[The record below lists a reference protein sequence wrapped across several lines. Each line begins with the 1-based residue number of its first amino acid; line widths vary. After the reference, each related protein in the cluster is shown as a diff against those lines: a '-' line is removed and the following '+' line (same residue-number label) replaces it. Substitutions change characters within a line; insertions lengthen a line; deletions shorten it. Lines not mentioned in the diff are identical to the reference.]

1 MIGHAAHR
9 HAIPVSQGQV
19 EQSRRLLGVVKKQ
32 LVKIAQPKEQQ
43 GIWRDGRA
51 EPLVLLHHRGK
62 RVRHGFQLGIKGLV
76 LRVCNWTAAS
86 RADRFDLQD
95 NTKMSD
101 GLYQAFIYLL
111 AAIVTVP
118 LAKRLGLGSVIGYLL
133 AGALIGPFVLRFVHS
148 GGDVMHFAEFG
159 VVMMLFVIGLE
170 VRPAL
175 LWQMRRPI
183 LGLGGLQVVGTAL
196 VLGLVALWCGLAWK
210 SSVAVGLTLAMSSTA
225 IVLQS
230 LGERGLMKTPAG
242 ESSFAV
248 LLFQDIAII
257 PILALMP
264 LLAADPVAGQAAH
277 LGIIGNLPGWAQGLA
292 VVGAVIAI
300 VFAGRFLLRPF
311 FRYIAGTRLR
321 EMFTA
326 TALFIV
332 VGIALLM
339 QKLGLSPALGTFVAG
354 VVLAESEYRVQLEAD
369 IEPFKGLLL
378 GLFFISVGAS
388 IDFSLISQRP
398 GTIALIVLGLLAL
411 KFAVLLVLGRVF
423 KLKPG
428 EGMLFAFALAQ
439 GGEFA
444 FVLFSFA
451 AQSDV
456 IPADI
461 ANLLVAS
468 VALSMAAAPILL
480 TVEEKLVR
488 PLFQKCEPQR
498 PADEI
503 DEHDNPV
510 ILAGFGR
517 FGHIIG
523 RLLRAN
529 GFGTTVLDHDAD
541 QVETLGK
548 YGMKS
553 FYGDASRLD
562 LLQAAGAARAKLF
575 VLAIDDE
582 AKALEIIK
590 TIQHEFPRLKI
601 LARATSRQHA
611 YEILRLGVDQVY
623 RETFGSAL
631 DLSIDALRELG
642 MDERRARRAAEIFRK
657 HDEASVREMAKVPDD
672 DEEYISIARKH
683 IENLE
688 NALQSDLEMRDEPG
702 VAAGVPPAKR
712 ADRLV

>member
-1 MIGHAAHR
+1 
-9 HAIPVSQGQV
+9 
-19 EQSRRLLGVVKKQ
+19 
-32 LVKIAQPKEQQ
+32 
-43 GIWRDGRA
+43 
-51 EPLVLLHHRGK
+51 
-62 RVRHGFQLGIKGLV
+62 
-76 LRVCNWTAAS
+76 
-86 RADRFDLQD
+86 
-95 NTKMSD
+95 MSD

-111 AAIVTVP
+111 AAIVAVP

-133 AGALIGPFVLRFVHS
+133 AGAVIGPYALRFVDG
-148 GGDVMHFAEFG
+148 GGDVMHFAEYG

-170 VRPAL
+170 LRPAL
-175 LWQMRRPI
+175 LWQLRKPI
-183 LGLGGLQVVGTAL
+183 LGLGGLQVLGTAL
-196 VLGLVALWCGLAWK
+196 VLGLGALWCGLAWK
-210 SSVAVGLTLAMSSTA
+210 ASLAVGLILAMSSTA

-248 LLFQDIAII
+248 LLFQDIAVI

-264 LLAADPVAGQAAH
+264 LLAFQGGHAAANHPGLMAG
-277 LGIIGNLPGWAQGLA
+277 LPGWQQALVVVAA
-292 VVGAVIAI
+292 VVAI

-326 TALFIV
+326 TALLLV
-332 VGIALLM
+332 VAIALLM
-339 QKLGLSPALGTFVAG
+339 RKLGLSPALGTFVAG
-354 VVLAESEYRVQLEAD
+354 VVLAESEYRVQLETD

-388 IDFSLISQRP
+388 MDFSLIAQRP
-398 GTIALIVLGLLAL
+398 ATIGLIVFGLLTLKFLVLLAL
-411 KFAVLLVLGRVF
+411 GRLF
-423 KLKPG
+423 KLKASD
-428 EGMLFAFALAQ
+428 GMLFAFALAQ

-451 AQSDV
+451 TQNGV
-456 IPADI
+456 LPAGI

-468 VALSMAAAPILL
+468 VALSMAAAPLLL
-480 TVEEKLVR
+480 TMEEKLVR
-488 PLFQKCEPQR
+488 PLFQPCEPQR
-498 PADEI
+498 EADEI
-503 DEHDNPV
+503 DEHENPV

-517 FGHIIG
+517 FGHIVG

-529 GFGTTVLDHDAD
+529 GFPTTVLDHDAD
-541 QVETLGK
+541 QVETLAK
-548 YGMKS
+548 YGLKS

-590 TIQHEFPRLKI
+590 TVQQEFPRLKI

-623 RETFGSAL
+623 RETLGSAL

-642 MDERRARRAAEIFRK
+642 MDEPRARRAAEIFRR
-657 HDEASVREMAKVPDD
+657 HDEASVREMAKIPDN
-672 DEEYISIARKH
+672 DEAYVSIARKH

-688 NALQSDLEMRDEPG
+688 RALASDIGMRDTQD
-702 VAAGVPPAKR
+702 ASN
-712 ADRLV
+712 

>member
-1 MIGHAAHR
+1 
-9 HAIPVSQGQV
+9 
-19 EQSRRLLGVVKKQ
+19 
-32 LVKIAQPKEQQ
+32 
-43 GIWRDGRA
+43 
-51 EPLVLLHHRGK
+51 
-62 RVRHGFQLGIKGLV
+62 
-76 LRVCNWTAAS
+76 
-86 RADRFDLQD
+86 
-95 NTKMSD
+95 MS

-111 AAIVTVP
+111 AAIVAVP
-118 LAKRLGLGSVIGYLL
+118 LAKRLGLGSIIGYLL
-133 AGALIGPFVLRFVHS
+133 AGAVIGPYALRFVDS

-170 VRPAL
+170 LRPAL

-183 LGLGGLQVVGTAL
+183 LGLGGLQVVATAA
-196 VLGLVALWCGLAWK
+196 VVGGIAAWLGLPGKSAL
-210 SSVAVGLTLAMSSTA
+210 AVGLILTMSSTA

-230 LGERGLMKTPAG
+230 LGERGLMKTPGG
-242 ESSFAV
+242 EASFAV
-248 LLFQDIAII
+248 LLFQDIAVI

-264 LLAADPVAGQAAH
+264 LLATGPVVTPAGH
-277 LGIIGNLPGWAQGLA
+277 DGLMETLPGWAQAFVVVAA
-292 VVGAVIAI
+292 VTVI
-300 VFAGRFLLRPF
+300 VLAGRFLLRPF
-311 FRYIAGTRLR
+311 FRYIAGTHLR

-388 IDFSLISQRP
+388 IDFSLIAQRP
-398 GTIALIVLGLLAL
+398 ATIAALVTALLAL
-411 KFAVLLVLGRVF
+411 KFVVLFSLSRLFR
-423 KLKPG
+423 LRTA
-428 EGMLFAFALAQ
+428 EGMLFAFAMAQ
-439 GGEFA
+439 GGEFS

-451 AQSDV
+451 TQNAV
-456 IPADI
+456 LPAHV

-468 VALSMAAAPILL
+468 VALSMAASPVLL
-480 TVEEKLVR
+480 TFEEKLVR
-488 PLFQKCEPQR
+488 PLFQKCKPQR

-503 DEHDNPV
+503 NEHDNPV

-517 FGHIIG
+517 FGHIVG

-541 QVETLGK
+541 QVETLGRF
-548 YGMKS
+548 GLKS

-562 LLQAAGAARAKLF
+562 LLEAAGARKAKLF

-582 AKALEIIK
+582 AKALEIIG
-590 TIQHEFPRLKI
+590 TVQREFPGLKI
-601 LARATSRQHA
+601 LARAISRQHA

-623 RETFGSAL
+623 RETLGSAL
-631 DLSIDALRELG
+631 DLSVDALHELG
-642 MDERRARRAAEIFRK
+642 MDKRRARRVAEIFRE
-657 HDEASVREMAKVPDD
+657 HDEASVREMANLRDD
-672 DEEYISIARKH
+672 DDDYVSIARKH

-688 NALQSDLEMRDEPG
+688 RALESDVEMR
-702 VAAGVPPAKR
+702 AGV
-712 ADRLV
+712 DRSAAS

>member
-1 MIGHAAHR
+1 
-9 HAIPVSQGQV
+9 
-19 EQSRRLLGVVKKQ
+19 
-32 LVKIAQPKEQQ
+32 
-43 GIWRDGRA
+43 
-51 EPLVLLHHRGK
+51 
-62 RVRHGFQLGIKGLV
+62 
-76 LRVCNWTAAS
+76 
-86 RADRFDLQD
+86 
-95 NTKMSD
+95 MSG

-111 AAIVTVP
+111 AAIVAVP

-133 AGALIGPFVLRFVHS
+133 AGAVIGPFALRLVEG

-159 VVMMLFVIGLE
+159 VIMMLFVIGLDL
-170 VRPAL
+170 RPTL
-175 LWQMRRPI
+175 LWQLRRPI
-183 LGLGGLQVVGTAL
+183 LGLGGLQVLATAL
-196 VLGLVALWCGLAWK
+196 VLGLVAFLCGLTWK
-210 SSVAVGLTLAMSSTA
+210 SSLAVGLTLALSSTA
-225 IVLQS
+225 IALQS
-230 LGERGLMKTPAG
+230 LAERGLMKTPAG

-264 LLAADPVAGQAAH
+264 LLSADRSAGRVPQP
-277 LGIIGNLPGWAQGLA
+277 GIIANLPGWQQALA
-292 VVGAVIAI
+292 VVAVVIGI

-311 FRYIAGTRLR
+311 FRFIAGARLR

-332 VGIALLM
+332 LGIALLM

-354 VVLAESEYRVQLEAD
+354 VVLAESQYRVQLEAD

-388 IDFSLISQRP
+388 IDFSLVAQRP
-398 GTIALIVLGLLAL
+398 GAIALIVTGLLAL
-411 KFAVLLVLGRVF
+411 KFTVLLALGRLF
-423 KLKPG
+423 KLRTSD
-428 EGMLFAFALAQ
+428 GMIFAFALAQ

-451 AQSDV
+451 TQSAV
-456 IPADI
+456 LPADV
-461 ANLLVAS
+461 ASLLVAA
-468 VALSMAAAPILL
+468 VALSMAVAPVLL
-480 TVEEKLVR
+480 IFEEKLVR
-488 PLFQKCEPQR
+488 PLFQKCEPDR
-498 PADEI
+498 EADQI

-517 FGHIIG
+517 FGHIVG

-529 GFGTTVLDHDAD
+529 GFPTTVLDHDAD
-541 QVETLGK
+541 QVETLAK

-562 LLQAAGAARAKLF
+562 LLQAAGAERAKLF

-582 AKALEIIK
+582 PKALQIIQ
-590 TIQHEFPRLKI
+590 TIQQEFPHLKI

-623 RETFGSAL
+623 RETLGSAL
-631 DLSIDALRELG
+631 DLSVDALRELG

-657 HDEASVREMAKVPDD
+657 HDEASVREMAKLPDD
-672 DEEYISIARKH
+672 DEEYISVARKH
-683 IENLE
+683 VENLE
-688 NALQSDLEMRDEPG
+688 RALASDAGMRDG
-702 VAAGVPPAKR
+702 RDAAN
-712 ADRLV
+712 

>member
-1 MIGHAAHR
+1 MSG
-9 HAIPVSQGQV
+9 G
-19 EQSRRLLGVVKKQ
+19 
-32 LVKIAQPKEQQ
+32 
-43 GIWRDGRA
+43 
-51 EPLVLLHHRGK
+51 LH
-62 RVRHGFQLGIKGLV
+62 
-76 LRVCNWTAAS
+76 
-86 RADRFDLQD
+86 
-95 NTKMSD
+95 
-101 GLYQAFIYLL
+101 QAFIYLL
-111 AAIVTVP
+111 AAIVAVP

-133 AGALIGPFVLRFVHS
+133 AGAVIGPYALGFVDG

-170 VRPAL
+170 LRPAL

-183 LGLGGLQVVGTAL
+183 LGLGGLQVLATTL
-196 VLGLVALWCGLAWK
+196 VLGLVALWFGLAWK
-210 SSVAVGLTLAMSSTA
+210 SSLAVGLILTMSSTA

-230 LGERGLMKTPAG
+230 LAERGLMKTPAG
-242 ESSFAV
+242 EGSFAV
-248 LLFQDIAII
+248 LLFQDIAVI
-257 PILALMP
+257 PILALIP
-264 LLAADPVAGQAAH
+264 LLASGPDAGRAKH
-277 LGIIGNLPGWAQGLA
+277 PGIIGSLPGWQQALVVVAA
-292 VVGAVIAI
+292 VVAI

-311 FRYIAGTRLR
+311 FRYIASTRLR

-332 VGIALLM
+332 VGIAFLM

-388 IDFSLISQRP
+388 IDFSLIAQRP
-398 GTIALIVLGLLAL
+398 GAIALIVIGLLTL
-411 KFAVLLVLGRVF
+411 KFLVLLALGRVF
-423 KLKPG
+423 KLRAG

-451 AQSDV
+451 SQNAV
-456 IPADI
+456 LPADV
-461 ANLLVAS
+461 ANVLVAS
-468 VALSMAAAPILL
+468 VALSMAAAPLL
-480 TVEEKLVR
+480 LIIEEKLVR
-488 PLFQKCEPQR
+488 PRFQTCEPER
-498 PADEI
+498 APDEI

-541 QVETLGK
+541 QVETLAR

-562 LLQAAGAARAKLF
+562 LLQAAGAAHAKLF

-590 TIQHEFPRLKI
+590 TIQREYPKLKI

-611 YEILRLGVDQVY
+611 YEILRLGVDGVY
-623 RETFGSAL
+623 RETLGSAL

-657 HDEASVREMAKVPDD
+657 HDEASVRDLAKIPDD
-672 DEEYISIARKH
+672 DEAYVSIARKH

-688 NALQSDLEMRDEPG
+688 RALASDLEMRD
-702 VAAGVPPAKR
+702 VPDASS
-712 ADRLV
+712 

>member
-1 MIGHAAHR
+1 M
-9 HAIPVSQGQV
+9 
-19 EQSRRLLGVVKKQ
+19 
-32 LVKIAQPKEQQ
+32 
-43 GIWRDGRA
+43 
-51 EPLVLLHHRGK
+51 
-62 RVRHGFQLGIKGLV
+62 
-76 LRVCNWTAAS
+76 N
-86 RADRFDLQD
+86 
-95 NTKMSD
+95 

-111 AAIVTVP
+111 AAIVAVP
-118 LAKRLGLGSVIGYLL
+118 IAKRLGLGSIIGYLA
-133 AGALIGPFVLRFVHS
+133 AGAIIGPHALRFVEG
-148 GGDVMHFAEFG
+148 GGDVMHFAEIG

-170 VRPAL
+170 LRPAL

-196 VLGLVALWCGLAWK
+196 VLGAVAI
-210 SSVAVGLTLAMSSTA
+210 AVGLPLKSSLAVGLILAMSSTA

-230 LGERGLMKTPAG
+230 LEERGLMKTPGG
-242 ESSFAV
+242 EASFAV

-264 LLAADPVAGQAAH
+264 LLAVGSATNATHSG
-277 LGIIGNLPGWAQGLA
+277 LIGNLPGWGQALVVVAA
-292 VVGAVIAI
+292 VAI
-300 VFAGRFLLRPF
+300 IVLAGRFVLRPF
-311 FRYIAGTRLR
+311 FRYIADTRLR

-332 VGIALLM
+332 LGIALLM

-388 IDFSLISQRP
+388 IDFNLIAQRP
-398 GTIALIVLGLLAL
+398 GTIAAIVALLLAL
-411 KFAVLLVLGRVF
+411 KFVVLLVLGRVF
-423 KLKPG
+423 KLRSAD
-428 EGMLFAFALAQ
+428 GMLFAFALAQ

-451 AQSDV
+451 AQNAV
-456 IPADI
+456 LPPET
-461 ANLLVAS
+461 ANLLIAS
-468 VALSMAAAPILL
+468 VALSMATAPLL
-480 TVEEKLVR
+480 LIIEEKVVR
-488 PLFQKCEPQR
+488 PIFQKCEPER

-517 FGHIIG
+517 FGHIVG

-541 QVETLGK
+541 QVETLAR

-553 FYGDASRLD
+553 FYGDASRID
-562 LLQAAGAARAKLF
+562 LLEAAGAHKAKLF

-582 AKALEIIK
+582 AKALQIIRTVK
-590 TIQHEFPRLKI
+590 HEFPNLKI

-611 YEILRLGVDQVY
+611 YEILRLGVNQVY
-623 RETFGSAL
+623 RETLGSAL
-631 DLSIDALRELG
+631 DLSIDALTELG
-642 MDERRARRAAEIFRK
+642 MDERRAHRVAQLFRK
-657 HDEASVREMAKVPDD
+657 HDEASVREMAKLPDD
-672 DEEYISIARKH
+672 DEEYVSIARKH

-688 NALQSDLEMRDEPG
+688 RALQSDVEMRRDVESP
-702 VAAGVPPAKR
+702 AA
-712 ADRLV
+712 

>member
-1 MIGHAAHR
+1 MN
-9 HAIPVSQGQV
+9 
-19 EQSRRLLGVVKKQ
+19 
-32 LVKIAQPKEQQ
+32 
-43 GIWRDGRA
+43 GI
-51 EPLVLLHHRGK
+51 
-62 RVRHGFQLGIKGLV
+62 
-76 LRVCNWTAAS
+76 
-86 RADRFDLQD
+86 
-95 NTKMSD
+95 
-101 GLYQAFIYLL
+101 YQAFIYLL
-111 AAIVTVP
+111 AAIVAVP
-118 LAKRLGLGSVIGYLL
+118 IAKRLGLGSIIGYLA
-133 AGALIGPFVLRFVHS
+133 AGAIIGPHALRFVEG
-148 GGDVMHFAEFG
+148 GGDVMHFAEIG

-170 VRPAL
+170 LRPAL

-196 VLGLVALWCGLAWK
+196 VLGAVAIAVGLPWK
-210 SSVAVGLTLAMSSTA
+210 SSLAVGLILAMSSTA

-230 LGERGLMKTPAG
+230 LEERGLMKTPGG
-242 ESSFAV
+242 EASFAV

-264 LLAADPVAGQAAH
+264 LLAVGSAMNATHSGM
-277 LGIIGNLPGWAQGLA
+277 IGNLPGWGQALVVVAA
-292 VVGAVIAI
+292 VAI
-300 VFAGRFLLRPF
+300 IVLAGRFVLRPF
-311 FRYIAGTRLR
+311 FRYIADTRLR

-332 VGIALLM
+332 LGIALLM

-388 IDFSLISQRP
+388 IDFNLIAQRP
-398 GTIALIVLGLLAL
+398 GAIATIVALLLTLKFVVLLAL
-411 KFAVLLVLGRVF
+411 GRAF
-423 KLKPG
+423 KLRSAD
-428 EGMLFAFALAQ
+428 GMLFAFALAQ

-451 AQSDV
+451 TQNAV
-456 IPADI
+456 LAAET
-461 ANLLVAS
+461 ANLLIAS
-468 VALSMAAAPILL
+468 VALSMATAPLLL
-480 TVEEKLVR
+480 TIEEKLVR
-488 PLFQKCEPQR
+488 PLFQKCEPER

-517 FGHIIG
+517 FGHIVG

-541 QVETLGK
+541 QVETLAR

-553 FYGDASRLD
+553 FYGDASRID
-562 LLQAAGAARAKLF
+562 LLEAAGAHKAKLF

-582 AKALEIIK
+582 AKALQIIRTVK
-590 TIQHEFPRLKI
+590 HEFPNLKI

-611 YEILRLGVDQVY
+611 YEILRLGVNQVY
-623 RETFGSAL
+623 RETLGSAL
-631 DLSIDALRELG
+631 DLSIDALTELG
-642 MDERRARRAAEIFRK
+642 MGERRAHRVAELFRK
-657 HDEASVREMAKVPDD
+657 HDEASVREMAKLPDD
-672 DEEYISIARKH
+672 DEEYVSIARKH

-688 NALQSDLEMRDEPG
+688 RALQSDVEMRRDVESP
-702 VAAGVPPAKR
+702 AA
-712 ADRLV
+712 

>member
-1 MIGHAAHR
+1 M
-9 HAIPVSQGQV
+9 
-19 EQSRRLLGVVKKQ
+19 
-32 LVKIAQPKEQQ
+32 
-43 GIWRDGRA
+43 
-51 EPLVLLHHRGK
+51 
-62 RVRHGFQLGIKGLV
+62 
-76 LRVCNWTAAS
+76 T
-86 RADRFDLQD
+86 
-95 NTKMSD
+95 

-111 AAIVTVP
+111 AAIIAVP

-133 AGALIGPFVLRFVHS
+133 AGAIIGPSAFRFVDG

-170 VRPAL
+170 LRPAL

-183 LGLGGLQVVGTAL
+183 LGLGGLQVLGTAI
-196 VLGLVALWCGLAWK
+196 VLGLVAVWLGLTWK
-210 SSVAVGLTLAMSSTA
+210 AALAIGLTLAMSSTA

-248 LLFQDIAII
+248 LLFQDIAVI

-264 LLAADPVAGQAAH
+264 LLSADPGAATTKH
-277 LGIIGNLPGWAQGLA
+277 EGLISNLPGWQQALVVVAA
-292 VVGAVIAI
+292 VVAI

-332 VGIALLM
+332 LAIALLM

-388 IDFSLISQRP
+388 IDFSLIVQRP
-398 GTIALIVLGLLAL
+398 GTIALLVAGLLFL
-411 KFAVLLVLGRVF
+411 KFVVLLTLGRTF
-423 KLKPG
+423 KLRAG

-451 AQSDV
+451 TQNAVLSADV
-456 IPADI
+456 
-461 ANLLVAS
+461 ANLLVAA
-468 VALSMAAAPILL
+468 VALSMAVAPLLL
-480 TVEEKLVR
+480 TLEEKLVR
-488 PLFQKCEPQR
+488 PLFQKCPR
-498 PADEI
+498 PEREADEI
-503 DEHDNPV
+503 TEHDNPV

-517 FGHIIG
+517 FGHIVG

-529 GFGTTVLDHDAD
+529 GFPTTVLDHDAD
-541 QVETLGK
+541 QVETLAK

-562 LLQAAGAARAKLF
+562 LLHAAGAARAKLF

-582 AKALEIIK
+582 AKALEIIR
-590 TIQHEFPRLKI
+590 TVQHEFPRLKI

-623 RETFGSAL
+623 RETLGSAL

-642 MDERRARRAAEIFRK
+642 LDERRARRAAEIFRK
-657 HDEASVREMAKVPDD
+657 HDEASVREMAQLPDD
-672 DEEYISIARKH
+672 DADYVSIARKH

-688 NALQSDLEMRDEPG
+688 RALASDVEMKDD
-702 VAAGVPPAKR
+702 AAHKTAPA
-712 ADRLV
+712 

>member
-1 MIGHAAHR
+1 
-9 HAIPVSQGQV
+9 
-19 EQSRRLLGVVKKQ
+19 
-32 LVKIAQPKEQQ
+32 
-43 GIWRDGRA
+43 
-51 EPLVLLHHRGK
+51 
-62 RVRHGFQLGIKGLV
+62 
-76 LRVCNWTAAS
+76 
-86 RADRFDLQD
+86 
-95 NTKMSD
+95 MS

-111 AAIVTVP
+111 AAIVAVP

-133 AGALIGPFVLRFVHS
+133 AGAIIGPHVIGLA
-148 GGDVMHFAEFG
+148 GKGDDVMHFAEFG
-159 VVMMLFVIGLE
+159 VVMMLFVVGLE
-170 VRPAL
+170 LRPAI

-183 LGLGGLQVVGTAL
+183 LGLGGLQVVVTA
-196 VLGLVALWCGLAWK
+196 VAAGFIASCFGLSWK
-210 SSVAVGLTLAMSSTA
+210 SSLAVGLILTMSSTA
-225 IVLQS
+225 ITLQS
-230 LGERGLMKTPAG
+230 LNERGLMKTPGG
-242 ESSFAV
+242 EASFAV
-248 LLFQDIAII
+248 LLFQDIAVI
-257 PILALMP
+257 PIIALMP
-264 LLAADPVAGQAAH
+264 LLAAGPGGGAVTNASGAGMMA
-277 LGIIGNLPGWAQGLA
+277 GLPAWERALL
-292 VVGAVIAI
+292 VVGAVGAI
-300 VFAGRFLLRPF
+300 VMAGRFVLRPF

-326 TALFIV
+326 TALFLV
-332 VGIALLM
+332 LGIALLM
-339 QKLGLSPALGTFVAG
+339 QRLGLSPALGTFIAG

-388 IDFSLISQRP
+388 IDFSLIAREP
-398 GTIALIVLGLLAL
+398 GTIALIVVGLLLLKFTVLLAL
-411 KFAVLLVLGRVF
+411 SRVF
-423 KLKPG
+423 GLKRG
-428 EGMLFAFALAQ
+428 EGFLLAFALAQ

-451 AQSDV
+451 TQNAV
-456 IPADI
+456 LPPEI
-461 ANLLVAS
+461 ASLLVAS
-468 VALSMAAAPILL
+468 VALSMAAAPLL
-480 TVEEKLVR
+480 FTINEKLVQ
-488 PLFQKCEPQR
+488 PLFQKCEPER

-541 QVETLGK
+541 QVETLGL

-582 AKALEIIK
+582 AKALEIIE
-590 TIQHEFPRLKI
+590 TVQREFPHLKI

-611 YEILRLGVDQVY
+611 YEIIRLGVNQVY

-631 DLSIDALRELG
+631 DLSVDALRELG
-642 MDERRARRAAEIFRK
+642 MDEQRARRVTKIFRE
-657 HDEASVREMAKVPDD
+657 HDEASVHDMAHLPDD
-672 DEEYISIARKH
+672 DEYISIARKH

-688 NALQSDLEMRDEPG
+688 RALQSDLEMQASPL
-702 VAAGVPPAKR
+702 AGGR
-712 ADRLV
+712 GD

>member
-1 MIGHAAHR
+1 
-9 HAIPVSQGQV
+9 
-19 EQSRRLLGVVKKQ
+19 
-32 LVKIAQPKEQQ
+32 
-43 GIWRDGRA
+43 
-51 EPLVLLHHRGK
+51 
-62 RVRHGFQLGIKGLV
+62 
-76 LRVCNWTAAS
+76 
-86 RADRFDLQD
+86 
-95 NTKMSD
+95 MSG

-111 AAIVTVP
+111 AAIVAVP
-118 LAKRLGLGSVIGYLL
+118 LAKRLGLGSVLGYLL
-133 AGALIGPFVLRFVHS
+133 AGVVIGPYALRFVEG

-170 VRPAL
+170 LRPAL
-175 LWQMRRPI
+175 LWQMRQPI
-183 LGLGGLQVVGTAL
+183 LGLGGLQVFVSAL
-196 VLGLVALWCGLAWK
+196 ILGAVAFCSGLPWR
-210 SSVAVGLTLAMSSTA
+210 SSLAVGLILTMSSTA

-264 LLAADPVAGQAAH
+264 LLAADPSAASGRQPG
-277 LGIIGNLPGWAQGLA
+277 LIGKLPGWQQAIL
-292 VVGAVIAI
+292 VVAAVIAI

-388 IDFSLISQRP
+388 IDFSLIGQRP
-398 GTIALIVLGLLAL
+398 GTIALIVIGLLLLKFVVLLAL
-411 KFAVLLVLGRVF
+411 SRAF
-423 KLKPG
+423 KLKAG

-451 AQSDV
+451 TQNAV
-456 IPADI
+456 LPADV
-461 ANLLVAS
+461 ANVLIAS

-480 TVEEKLVR
+480 MIEEKLVR
-488 PLFQKCEPQR
+488 PRFQDCKPER
-498 PADEI
+498 EADEI

-541 QVETLGK
+541 QVETLAK
-548 YGMKS
+548 YGLKS

-582 AKALEIIK
+582 AKALKIIQ
-590 TIQHEFPRLKI
+590 TIHQEFPHLKI
-601 LARATSRQHA
+601 LARAISRQHA

-623 RETFGSAL
+623 RETLGSAL
-631 DLSIDALRELG
+631 DLSVDALRELG
-642 MDERRARRAAEIFRK
+642 MEERRARRAAEIFRK
-657 HDEASVREMAKVPDD
+657 HDEASVREMAKVSDD
-672 DEEYISIARKH
+672 DEAYVSIARKH

-688 NALQSDLEMRDEPG
+688 RALASDIGMQDE
-702 VAAGVPPAKR
+702 AGLTDNRSLNRSPLRKKSA
-712 ADRLV
+712 

>member
-1 MIGHAAHR
+1 MG
-9 HAIPVSQGQV
+9 G
-19 EQSRRLLGVVKKQ
+19 
-32 LVKIAQPKEQQ
+32 
-43 GIWRDGRA
+43 
-51 EPLVLLHHRGK
+51 
-62 RVRHGFQLGIKGLV
+62 
-76 LRVCNWTAAS
+76 
-86 RADRFDLQD
+86 
-95 NTKMSD
+95 

-111 AAIVTVP
+111 AAIVAVP
-118 LAKRLGLGSVIGYLL
+118 VAKRLGLGSIIGYLL
-133 AGALIGPFVLRFVHS
+133 AGAVIGPYALRFVQG

-170 VRPAL
+170 LRPAL

-183 LGLGGLQVVGTAL
+183 LGLGGLQVVATAA
-196 VLGLVALWCGLAWK
+196 VFGAVAVWLGFPWK
-210 SSVAVGLTLAMSSTA
+210 SATAIGLILTMSSTA
-225 IVLQS
+225 IALQS
-230 LGERGLMKTPAG
+230 LGERGLMKTPGG
-242 ESSFAV
+242 EAAFAV
-248 LLFQDIAII
+248 LLFQDIAVI

-264 LLAADPVAGQAAH
+264 LLATGPVIAPAGH
-277 LGIIGNLPGWAQGLA
+277 GGLMESLPGWQQGLVVVAA
-292 VVGAVIAI
+292 VTTI
-300 VFAGRFLLRPF
+300 VLAGRFLLRPF

-332 VGIALLM
+332 VGIAMLM

-388 IDFSLISQRP
+388 IDFSLVAQRP
-398 GTIALIVLGLLAL
+398 TTIAALVTGLLAL
-411 KFAVLLVLGRVF
+411 KFVVLIGLGRLF
-423 KLKPG
+423 RLRTAD
-428 EGMLFAFALAQ
+428 GMLFAFAMAQ

-451 AQSDV
+451 TQNAV
-456 IPADI
+456 LPTEV
-461 ANLLVAS
+461 ANLLIAA

-480 TVEEKLVR
+480 TAEEKLIR
-488 PLFQKCEPQR
+488 PLFQKCKPER

-517 FGHIIG
+517 FGHIVG

-541 QVETLGK
+541 QVDTLGRF
-548 YGMKS
+548 GMKS

-582 AKALEIIK
+582 TKALQIIE
-590 TIQHEFPRLKI
+590 TIRHEFPHLKI
-601 LARATSRQHA
+601 MARATSRQHA

-623 RETFGSAL
+623 RETLGSAL

-657 HDEASVREMAKVPDD
+657 HDEASVREMAVLPDD
-672 DEEYISIARKH
+672 DEAYVSIARKH

-688 NALQSDLEMRDEPG
+688 RALESDVEMRGESL
-702 VAAGVPPAKR
+702 AADIVR
-712 ADRLV
+712 N

>member
-1 MIGHAAHR
+1 
-9 HAIPVSQGQV
+9 
-19 EQSRRLLGVVKKQ
+19 
-32 LVKIAQPKEQQ
+32 
-43 GIWRDGRA
+43 
-51 EPLVLLHHRGK
+51 
-62 RVRHGFQLGIKGLV
+62 
-76 LRVCNWTAAS
+76 
-86 RADRFDLQD
+86 
-95 NTKMSD
+95 MSS

-133 AGALIGPFVLRFVHS
+133 AGAAIGPYALRFVDS
-148 GGDVMHFAEFG
+148 SGDVMHFAEFG

-170 VRPAL
+170 LRPAL

-183 LGLGGLQVVGTAL
+183 LGLGGLQVVGTAAVIAL
-196 VLGLVALWCGLAWK
+196 VAAGLGLPWK
-210 SSVAVGLTLAMSSTA
+210 SGVVVGLILAMSSTA

-230 LGERGLMKTPAG
+230 LSERGLMKTPGG
-242 ESSFAV
+242 ESAFAV

-257 PILALMP
+257 PILALIP
-264 LLAADPVAGQAAH
+264 LLAPGAGTAPKPEG
-277 LGIIGNLPGWAQGLA
+277 LIGRFPGWEQALLVVAA
-292 VVGAVIAI
+292 VAII
-300 VFAGRFLLRPF
+300 VFAGRFILRPF
-311 FRYIAGTRLR
+311 FRYIASSRLR

-332 VGIALLM
+332 VAIALLM
-339 QKLGLSPALGTFVAG
+339 QKMGLSPALGTFVAG

-388 IDFSLISQRP
+388 MDFALIAQKP
-398 GTIALIVLGLLAL
+398 GTVAAIVAALIVL
-411 KFAVLLVLGRVF
+411 KFVVLLGLGRLF
-423 KLKPG
+423 KLRSG

-451 AQSDV
+451 TQHAVLPPDL
-456 IPADI
+456 

-468 VALSMAAAPILL
+468 VALSMAMAPPLL
-480 TVEEKLVR
+480 TIEEKLVR
-488 PLFQKCEPQR
+488 PLFQKCKPDR

-517 FGHIIG
+517 FGHIVG

-541 QVETLGK
+541 QVATLGR

-562 LLQAAGAARAKLF
+562 LLEAAGAKNAKLF

-582 AKALEIIK
+582 AKALQIIG
-590 TIQHEFPRLKI
+590 TVQREFPRLKI

-623 RETFGSAL
+623 RETLGSAL
-631 DLSIDALRELG
+631 DLSIHALRELG
-642 MDERRARRAAEIFRK
+642 MDERRAHRVAEIFRE
-657 HDEASVREMAKVPDD
+657 HDEASVREMAKLKDD
-672 DEEYISIARKH
+672 DADYVSIARKH

-688 NALQSDLEMRDEPG
+688 RALQSDLEMGAE
-702 VAAGVPPAKR
+702 AESPASN
-712 ADRLV
+712 

>member
-1 MIGHAAHR
+1 
-9 HAIPVSQGQV
+9 
-19 EQSRRLLGVVKKQ
+19 
-32 LVKIAQPKEQQ
+32 
-43 GIWRDGRA
+43 
-51 EPLVLLHHRGK
+51 
-62 RVRHGFQLGIKGLV
+62 
-76 LRVCNWTAAS
+76 
-86 RADRFDLQD
+86 
-95 NTKMSD
+95 MSD

-111 AAIVTVP
+111 AAIVAVP

-133 AGALIGPFVLRFVHS
+133 AGAIIGPHALRFVAG

-170 VRPAL
+170 LRPTL
-175 LWQMRRPI
+175 LWQMRKPI
-183 LGLGGLQVVGTAL
+183 LGLGGLQLLGTAL
-196 VLGLVALWCGLAWK
+196 VVGLVPIWIGLPWK
-210 SSVAVGLTLAMSSTA
+210 SSLAIGLILALSSTA

-242 ESSFAV
+242 EASFAV

-257 PILALMP
+257 PMLALMP
-264 LLAADPVAGQAAH
+264 LLALGPAAPH
-277 LGIIGNLPGWAQGLA
+277 ATHTGIMANLPGWQQAIL
-292 VVGAVIAI
+292 VVATVIAI
-300 VFAGRFLLRPF
+300 VIAGRFLLRPF

-326 TALFIV
+326 TALFLV
-332 VGIALLM
+332 LGIALLM
-339 QKLGLSPALGTFVAG
+339 QKIGLSPALGTFVAG

-388 IDFSLISQRP
+388 IDFALIAQRP
-398 GTIALIVLGLLAL
+398 GTIALLVSGLIILKFIVLLAL
-411 KFAVLLVLGRVF
+411 GRLF
-423 KLKPG
+423 RLKTG

-451 AQSDV
+451 TQNAV
-456 IPADI
+456 LPAEI

-468 VALSMAAAPILL
+468 VALSMAVAPILL
-480 TVEEKLVR
+480 TIEEKLVR
-488 PLFQKCEPQR
+488 PLFQTCEPER

-503 DEHDNPV
+503 DERDNPV

-523 RLLRAN
+523 RVLRGN

-541 QVETLGK
+541 QVEMLGR

-562 LLQAAGAARAKLF
+562 LLEAAGARHAKLF

-582 AKALEIIK
+582 AKALQIIE
-590 TIQHEFPRLKI
+590 TVQREFPRLKI

-611 YEILRLGVDQVY
+611 YEILRRGVNKVY
-623 RETFGSAL
+623 RETLGSAL
-631 DLSIDALRELG
+631 DLSIDALQELG
-642 MDERRARRAAEIFRK
+642 MDERRARRVAQIFRE
-657 HDEASVREMAKVPDD
+657 HDEASVREMALLPDD
-672 DEEYISIARKH
+672 DESYVSVARKH

-688 NALQSDLEMRDEPG
+688 RALQSDLEMDAEPG
-702 VAAGVPPAKR
+702 DGR
-712 ADRLV
+712 GLG

>member
-1 MIGHAAHR
+1 
-9 HAIPVSQGQV
+9 
-19 EQSRRLLGVVKKQ
+19 
-32 LVKIAQPKEQQ
+32 
-43 GIWRDGRA
+43 
-51 EPLVLLHHRGK
+51 
-62 RVRHGFQLGIKGLV
+62 
-76 LRVCNWTAAS
+76 
-86 RADRFDLQD
+86 
-95 NTKMSD
+95 MSS

-111 AAIVTVP
+111 AAIVAVP

-133 AGALIGPFVLRFVHS
+133 AGAVIGPYALRFVDG

-170 VRPAL
+170 LRPAL

-183 LGLGGLQVVGTAL
+183 LGLGGLQVVGTA
-196 VLGLVALWCGLAWK
+196 VVIGLVAVWLGLPWK
-210 SSVAVGLTLAMSSTA
+210 SAFAVGLILAMSSTA

-230 LGERGLMKTPAG
+230 LGERGLMKTPGG
-242 ESSFAV
+242 EATFAV
-248 LLFQDIAII
+248 LLFQDIAVI

-264 LLAADPVAGQAAH
+264 LLAIGSGIAAAAGH
-277 LGIIGNLPGWAQGLA
+277 GGMIEKLPGWEQALFVVAA
-292 VVGAVIAI
+292 VTII

-311 FRYIAGTRLR
+311 FRYIARTRLR

-339 QKLGLSPALGTFVAG
+339 QKLGLSPALGTFMAG

-388 IDFSLISQRP
+388 IDFSLIAQRP
-398 GTIALIVLGLLAL
+398 GTIAAIVAALLAL
-411 KFAVLLVLGRVF
+411 KFVVLLGLGRLF
-423 KLKPG
+423 QLRAA

-451 AQSDV
+451 TQNAV
-456 IPADI
+456 LPPEI

-468 VALSMAAAPILL
+468 VALSMAAAPLLL
-480 TVEEKLVR
+480 TIEQKVVR
-488 PLFQKCEPQR
+488 PRFQKCKPER

-517 FGHIIG
+517 FGHIVG

-541 QVETLGK
+541 QVSLLARF
-548 YGMKS
+548 GMKS

-562 LLQAAGAARAKLF
+562 LLEAAGARNAKLF

-582 AKALEIIK
+582 AKALEIIG
-590 TIQHEFPRLKI
+590 TVQREFPRLKI

-623 RETFGSAL
+623 RETLGSAL

-642 MDERRARRAAEIFRK
+642 MEERRARRVAEIFRE
-657 HDEASVREMAKVPDD
+657 HDEASVREMAKLRED
-672 DEEYISIARKH
+672 DEDYVSIARKH

-688 NALQSDLEMRDEPG
+688 RALQSDVEMRAATDRS
-702 VAAGVPPAKR
+702 AAG
-712 ADRLV
+712 

>member
-1 MIGHAAHR
+1 
-9 HAIPVSQGQV
+9 
-19 EQSRRLLGVVKKQ
+19 
-32 LVKIAQPKEQQ
+32 
-43 GIWRDGRA
+43 
-51 EPLVLLHHRGK
+51 
-62 RVRHGFQLGIKGLV
+62 
-76 LRVCNWTAAS
+76 
-86 RADRFDLQD
+86 
-95 NTKMSD
+95 MSS

-133 AGALIGPFVLRFVHS
+133 AGAAIGPYALRFIDS

-170 VRPAL
+170 LRPAL
-175 LWQMRRPI
+175 LWQMRKPI
-183 LGLGGLQVVGTAL
+183 LGLGGLQVVGTA
-196 VLGLVALWCGLAWK
+196 VVVGLVAVWLGLPWK
-210 SSVAVGLTLAMSSTA
+210 SAFAVGLILAMSSTA

-230 LGERGLMKTPAG
+230 LGERGLMKTPGG
-242 ESSFAV
+242 EATFAV
-248 LLFQDIAII
+248 LLFQDIAVI

-264 LLAADPVAGQAAH
+264 LLAVGSGVAAPTDHG
-277 LGIIGNLPGWAQGLA
+277 GMIERLPGWEQALLVVVA
-292 VVGAVIAI
+292 VTII
-300 VFAGRFLLRPF
+300 IFAGRFLLRPF

-339 QKLGLSPALGTFVAG
+339 QKVGLSPALGTFMAG

-388 IDFSLISQRP
+388 MDFALIAQKP
-398 GTIALIVLGLLAL
+398 GTVAAIVGALLAL
-411 KFAVLLVLGRVF
+411 KFVVLLGLGRLF
-423 KLKPG
+423 QLRAG

-451 AQSDV
+451 TQNAVLPPDL
-456 IPADI
+456 

-468 VALSMAAAPILL
+468 VALSMAMAPPLL
-480 TVEEKLVR
+480 TIEEKLVR
-488 PLFQKCEPQR
+488 PLFQKCKPER

-517 FGHIIG
+517 FGHIVG

-541 QVETLGK
+541 QVSLLARF
-548 YGMKS
+548 GMKS

-562 LLQAAGAARAKLF
+562 LLEAAGARNAKLF
-575 VLAIDDE
+575 VLAIEDE
-582 AKALEIIK
+582 AKALEIIA
-590 TIQHEFPRLKI
+590 TIQREFPHLKI

-611 YEILRLGVDQVY
+611 YEILRLGVDHVY
-623 RETFGSAL
+623 RETLGSAL

-642 MDERRARRAAEIFRK
+642 MDERRAHRVAEIFRE
-657 HDEASVREMAKVPDD
+657 HDEASVREMAKLRDD
-672 DEEYISIARKH
+672 DADYVSIARKH

-688 NALQSDLEMRDEPG
+688 RALQSDVEMGAE
-702 VAAGVPPAKR
+702 AESPASS
-712 ADRLV
+712 

>member
-1 MIGHAAHR
+1 MN
-9 HAIPVSQGQV
+9 S
-19 EQSRRLLGVVKKQ
+19 
-32 LVKIAQPKEQQ
+32 
-43 GIWRDGRA
+43 
-51 EPLVLLHHRGK
+51 
-62 RVRHGFQLGIKGLV
+62 
-76 LRVCNWTAAS
+76 
-86 RADRFDLQD
+86 
-95 NTKMSD
+95 

-111 AAIVTVP
+111 AAIVAVP

-133 AGALIGPFVLRFVHS
+133 AGAIIGPYALRFVEG

-170 VRPAL
+170 LRPAL

-183 LGLGGLQVVGTAL
+183 LGLGGLQVAGTA
-196 VLGLVALWCGLAWK
+196 VVIGAVAVWLGLPWK
-210 SSVAVGLTLAMSSTA
+210 SATAVGLTLALSSTA

-230 LGERGLMKTPAG
+230 LSERGLIKTPGG
-242 ESSFAV
+242 EATFAV
-248 LLFQDIAII
+248 LLFQDIAVI

-264 LLAADPVAGQAAH
+264 LLASNSGLAAAAH
-277 LGIIGNLPGWAQGLA
+277 GGVIEKLPGWEQALFVVVA
-292 VVGAVIAI
+292 VAII
-300 VFAGRFLLRPF
+300 VFAGRFFLRPF

-332 VGIALLM
+332 IAIALFM

-369 IEPFKGLLL
+369 IEPFKGVLL

-388 IDFSLISQRP
+388 IDFSLIAHRP
-398 GTIALIVLGLLAL
+398 GTIASIVGALLAL
-411 KFAVLLVLGRVF
+411 KFLVLLGLGRLF
-423 KLKPG
+423 KLKAG

-451 AQSDV
+451 TQDAV
-456 IPADI
+456 LPAEL
-461 ANLLVAS
+461 ANPLVAS
-468 VALSMAAAPILL
+468 VALSMAIAPLLL
-480 TVEEKLVR
+480 TIEERLVR
-488 PLFQKCEPQR
+488 PLFQKCKPER
-498 PADEI
+498 PPDEI

-517 FGHIIG
+517 FGHIVG

-541 QVETLGK
+541 QVEMLGK

-562 LLQAAGAARAKLF
+562 LLEAAGARNARLF

-582 AKALEIIK
+582 AKALEIIG
-590 TIQHEFPRLKI
+590 TVQREFPRLKI

-611 YEILRLGVDQVY
+611 YEILRLGVNQVY
-623 RETFGSAL
+623 RETLGSAL

-642 MDERRARRAAEIFRK
+642 MEERRARRMAEIFRE
-657 HDEASVREMAKVPDD
+657 HDEASVHEMAKLRDD
-672 DEEYISIARKH
+672 DEDYVSVARKH

-688 NALQSDLEMRDEPG
+688 RALQSDVELIPDATAEPG
-702 VAAGVPPAKR
+702 VSPVA
-712 ADRLV
+712 

>member
-1 MIGHAAHR
+1 
-9 HAIPVSQGQV
+9 
-19 EQSRRLLGVVKKQ
+19 
-32 LVKIAQPKEQQ
+32 
-43 GIWRDGRA
+43 
-51 EPLVLLHHRGK
+51 
-62 RVRHGFQLGIKGLV
+62 
-76 LRVCNWTAAS
+76 
-86 RADRFDLQD
+86 
-95 NTKMSD
+95 MSS

-111 AAIVTVP
+111 AAIVAVP
-118 LAKRLGLGSVIGYLL
+118 LAKRFGLGSVIGYLL
-133 AGALIGPFVLRFVHS
+133 AGAVIGPYALRFVDG

-170 VRPAL
+170 LRPAL

-183 LGLGGLQVVGTAL
+183 LGLGGLQVLGTAAVVGL
-196 VLGLVALWCGLAWK
+196 IAIWLGLPWK
-210 SSVAVGLTLAMSSTA
+210 SALAVGLILTMSSTA

-230 LGERGLMKTPAG
+230 LGERGLMKTPGG
-242 ESSFAV
+242 EASFAV
-248 LLFQDIAII
+248 LLFQDIAVI

-264 LLAADPVAGQAAH
+264 LLALGPGAGEAAH
-277 LGIIGNLPGWAQGLA
+277 PGVIANLPGWQQGLVVVAA
-292 VVGAVIAI
+292 VTAI
-300 VFAGRFLLRPF
+300 VFAGRFVLRPF

-326 TALFIV
+326 TALFLV

-339 QKLGLSPALGTFVAG
+339 QQLGLSPALGTFVAG

-388 IDFSLISQRP
+388 IDFALIMQRP
-398 GTIALIVLGLLAL
+398 GTIALIVAGLIAVKFIVLLA
-411 KFAVLLVLGRVF
+411 LGRVF
-423 KLKPG
+423 RLKAG
-428 EGMLFAFALAQ
+428 DGMLFAFALAQ

-451 AQSDV
+451 TQNAV
-456 IPADI
+456 LPAEI

-480 TVEEKLVR
+480 TAEDKLVR
-488 PLFQKCEPQR
+488 PLFQTCEPER
-498 PADEI
+498 PPDEI

-517 FGHIIG
+517 FGHIVG

-541 QVETLGK
+541 QVEMLGRF
-548 YGMKS
+548 GMKS

-562 LLQAAGAARAKLF
+562 LLEAAGAKRAKLF

-582 AKALEIIK
+582 AKALQIIE
-590 TIQHEFPRLKI
+590 TVQHEFPGLKI

-611 YEILRLGVDQVY
+611 YEILRRGVTQVY
-623 RETFGSAL
+623 RETLGSAL

-642 MDERRARRAAEIFRK
+642 MDERRAHRVAEIFRE
-657 HDEASVREMAKVPDD
+657 HDEASVREMAKLRDD
-672 DEEYISIARKH
+672 DEDYVSVARKH

-688 NALQSDLEMRDEPG
+688 RALQSDVEMREG
-702 VAAGVPPAKR
+702 AESKRVPS
-712 ADRLV
+712 